1 MMERFLVAFL
11 PSLVQIGELSHLD
24 ADLLVES
31 EALELILEHVLLLW
45 REQLAFRI
53 DFRRILILFLSLLGW
68 LSDRNLLWRGRLL
81 GFDVII
87 LNR

>member
-1 MMERFLVAFL
+1 MMERILVAFL

-45 REQLAFRI
+45 REQLALRVDI
-53 DFRRILILFLSLLGW
+53 RRIFIVLV
-68 LSDRNLLWRGRLL
+68 NLLGRLL
-81 GFDVII
+81 DRD
-87 LNR
+87 LLW